1 MLRSFSF
8 GIVILLLATPACRN
22 NDGQPARDANAT
34 DTTIEALQKT
44 LIEQPKADSTREKLV
59 FLLLEKKQLD
69 AAILH
74 ADTLLMH
81 RPGNPAYLFMKADA
95 LERKGD
101 TSNAIQSFQEAIN
114 AAGVFADAS
123 LRLANLYAENGNAEA
138 LSVCDDLLQQEG
150 TQSMRSQIL
159 FVKGIYFVKTKQS
172 TKALALFDQL
182 IREDHVFMDAYIEK
196 GLVFYDQG
204 KYDEAHKVFTL
215 STEVSNA
222 FAEGYFWMAKCE
234 MKTGREKEAIA
245 NFKRSLALDPSIEE
259 ARAALQTLEKP

>member
-1 MLRSFSF
+1 MA
-8 GIVILLLATPACRN
+8 IPACRP
-22 NDGQPARDANAT
+22 NDGRSVRNVNVADI
-34 DTTIEALQKT
+34 DTSIEALQKN
-44 LIEQPKADSTREKLV
+44 LWQQPAADSIRERLV
-59 FLLLEKKQLD
+59 FLLIEKQQSD

-81 RPGNPAYLFMKADA
+81 RPGNPAYLYMKADA

-101 TSNAIQSFQEAIN
+101 TSNAIRSFHEAIN

-138 LSVCDDLLQQEG
+138 LSICDELLQQEG

-159 FVKGIYFVKTKQS
+159 FVKGIFFVKTKQS

-196 GLVFYDQG
+196 GLIFYDQG
-204 KYDEAHKVFTL
+204 KYEEAHKVFTL

-222 FAEGYFWMAKCE
+222 FAEGYFWIAKCE
-234 MKTGREKEAIA
+234 MKTGRKQDAIA

-259 ARAALQTLEKP
+259 ARKALQTLEKP